1 MPLPTLM
8 PTPKLVLRRLSEPGC
23 CSGIWWS
30 ADGTKVLYV
39 DKPDERSAA
48 IWGID
53 IATGA
58 RAPYST
64 VVGALQNG
72 DRYVITP
79 LYPTLQSVTVHDRET
94 EESWSLFGIGSLA
107 FISPDGARIAY
118 DGRLA
123 QEPLYANRRQAPI
136 VVAELDGSNPRY
148 LTSIYGGGIVAWFP
162 DGSRL
167 LILGTTTLGGQRP
180 TLWHVDVTT
189 GTVEKLDDAAHLR
202 NVSISPDGAWVVFL
216 TLFEEDPYWNTTW
229 AMNVHTGEQR
239 RLAFAGRYHWITSE
253 NAALVYV
260 PLRESADE
268 GFAVWKLDVATGERS
283 QLIDPKLTP
292 LFIANGDWALA
303 PDGRH
308 LAFVSAK
315 DYAIWLLILRP

>member
-1 MPLPTLM
+1 M
-8 PTPKLVLRRLSEPGC
+8 
-23 CSGIWWS
+23 
-30 ADGTKVLYV
+30 LYV

-64 VVGALQNG
+64 VVGALQYG

-94 EESWSLFGIGSLA
+94 EESWGLFGIGSLA
-107 FISPDGARIAY
+107 FISPDGTRIAY
-118 DGRLA
+118 DGRMA
-123 QEPLYANRRQAPI
+123 QERLYANRRQAPI
-136 VVAELDGSNPRY
+136 VVADLDGSNPR
-148 LTSIYGGGIVAWFP
+148 LLATIFGGGIVDWFA

-167 LILGTTTLGGQRP
+167 LILGTQTLGAPRP
-180 TLWHVDVTT
+180 ALWHVDVTT
-189 GTVEKLDDAAHLR
+189 GAIEKLDDSAHLR
-202 NVSISPDGAWVVFL
+202 NVSISPDGAWVAFL

-229 AMNVHTGEQR
+229 AMNVQTGEQR

-253 NAALVYV
+253 NASLIYV
-260 PLRESADE
+260 PPRESADE
-268 GFAVWKLDVATGERS
+268 GFAVWKVDVASGERS

-315 DYAIWLLILRP
+315 DYAIWLLILSP